1 MPILASWSTTVARSF
16 ILPST
21 LTANAAL
28 ARPGPIAA
36 AISAPLTG
44 LSNCRTDPSGK
55 EILIITTTRKEEV
68 EQGSAADAKRRRPAA
83 GRRHKGA
90 RPAESSS
97 NGGQYRRDGEK

>member
-1 MPILASWSTTVARSF
+1 MPILASRSTTVARSF

-21 LTANAAL
+21 LTASAAL

-44 LSNCRTDPSGK
+44 LSNFRTEPSGNEMLIMATTWK
-55 EILIITTTRKEEV
+55 EDFEHGAT
-68 EQGSAADAKRRRPAA
+68 ADAKRREAEA
-83 GRRHKGA
+83 GKRHRGA

-97 NGGQYRRDGEK
+97 NGGQ